1 MNIGTNIRKYRILSG
16 LTQKELAEKVG
27 LGQSMLSQIE
37 QNRADTTVSNIIK
50 IAQVLK
56 CRVIN
61 LLDGVDETENC
72 SENKGE
78 SECKMA

>member
-16 LTQKELAEKVG
+16 LTQKELAKKVG

-61 LLDGVDETENC
+61 LLDGVDEIENY
-72 SENKGE
+72 SENKEE
-78 SECKMA
+78 SECKTA